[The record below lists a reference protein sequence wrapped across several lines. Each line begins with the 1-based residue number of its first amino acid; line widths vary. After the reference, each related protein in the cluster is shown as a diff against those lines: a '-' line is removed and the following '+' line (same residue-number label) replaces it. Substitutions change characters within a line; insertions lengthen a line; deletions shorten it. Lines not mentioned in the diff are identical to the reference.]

1 MTKKVFTVTKSVKV
15 DGVELVTG
23 DDVSLEPGQAE
34 SLLGTFVEEK
44 GSSKPVTSSATVNKT
59 KGADGL

>member
-23 DDVSLEPGQAE
+23 DDVSLEPGQVEA
-34 SLLGTFVEEK
+34 LLGTFVEEK
-44 GSSKPVTSSATVNKT
+44 SASKPVTAAATVNKT